1 MVDKFCTLST
11 DCICSSV
18 LQLSFLIFSIFFAFA
33 KIHNVIENEAIWL
46 LIQLMPSYLDK
57 NCANGNCISVV
68 VEISLNFV
76 RWPFN
81 R

>member
-18 LQLSFLIFSIFFAFA
+18 LELLFMIFFAFA

-46 LIQLMPSYLDK
+46 LIQLLPSYLDK
-57 NCANGNCISVV
+57 NCANGNCISVA
-68 VEISLNFV
+68 E
-76 RWPFN
+76 
-81 R
+81 